1 MSVIEKINNICIGLG
16 YFYYSSLHNLEI
28 TIFIIY
34 SLCVCV
40 FTQNNSSGP
49 TLPEQYTKI
58 TLCVMEHSFL
68 CL

>member
-49 TLPEQYTKI
+49 TLPEQ
-58 TLCVMEHSFL
+58 
-68 CL
+68 